1 MGQSCEMSTLSV
13 KIGAILDGSFN
24 SAMAGSSA
32 QLSRLGGTIR
42 QLDASMKSVSKFKEF
57 VKDKI

>member
-1 MGQSCEMSTLSV
+1 MSTLSV